1 MHADN
6 CSISGNSCCSR
17 SVSIPTENL
26 TYSVLSLFGLDHM
39 CIFQAIELKSQSGSL
54 IMYKLY
60 TLFGLCCRNVSLFGQ
75 RLYVVNARI

>member
-6 CSISGNSCCSR
+6 CSVSGNSCCSR

-39 CIFQAIELKSQSGSL
+39 CIFQAIELNSQSVTSVAQGLEETKEEFFSHCMWSMLGFDL
-54 IMYKLY
+54 I
-60 TLFGLCCRNVSLFGQ
+60 
-75 RLYVVNARI
+75 VV

>member
-6 CSISGNSCCSR
+6 CSISWKFMFQSVQ
-17 SVSIPTENL
+17 SVSR
-26 TYSVLSLFGLDHM
+26 YSVLSLFGLDHM